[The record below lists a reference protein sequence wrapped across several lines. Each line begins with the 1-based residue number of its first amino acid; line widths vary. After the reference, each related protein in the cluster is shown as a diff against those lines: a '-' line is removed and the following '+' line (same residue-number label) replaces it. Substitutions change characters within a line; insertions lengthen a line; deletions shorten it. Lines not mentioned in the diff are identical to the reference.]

1 MLTKTLSSFEGENMQ
16 TQNSALGYRS
26 DYKLATIIDE
36 NGHSDR
42 NIDYELKKRKSNR
55 TRTWL

>member
-1 MLTKTLSSFEGENMQ
+1 MQ

-42 NIDYELKKRKSNR
+42 YIDYELKKRKSNR